1 MGTRRK
7 NGRIDQTWARL
18 LARLRML
25 AAEYGEHIDRDT
37 PTHAPVSPFAAM
49 YTSLG
54 LLATLADLF
63 QQGRR
68 EGWSTVMTFS
78 PASADVG
85 RAARVSVAIVEGP
98 TKEKGHGS
106 S

>member
-7 NGRIDQTWARL
+7 NGRIDPTWARL

-25 AAEYGEHIDRDT
+25 ADDYGEQVNPEAHS
-37 PTHAPVSPFAAM
+37 HAPVSPFAAM
-49 YTSLG
+49 YTALS

-68 EGWSTVMTFS
+68 EGWSSVMTFA
-78 PASADVG
+78 PPSAEVG

-98 TKEKGHGS
+98 TVERS
-106 S
+106 QPR